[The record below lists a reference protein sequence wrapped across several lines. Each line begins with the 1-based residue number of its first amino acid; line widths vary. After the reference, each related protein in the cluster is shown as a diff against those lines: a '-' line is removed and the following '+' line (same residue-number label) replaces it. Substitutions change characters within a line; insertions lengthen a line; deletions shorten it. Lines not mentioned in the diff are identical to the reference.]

1 MQAKKHN
8 PTWEHIK
15 LYIWVILI
23 FELLL
28 FCLALVF
35 GKNTNFS
42 LAFNVC
48 FWMGLIIAV
57 VFLSILLLNLLGIV
71 TFSFG
76 ERLKKILS
84 GRGTELR
91 DVVNIY
97 DIPDLKNVLRNADH
111 VDVKTVQGRVSLSG
125 FIAAMLTYS
134 PAWLVFFYR
143 IRKVF
148 VLLLGMRQDDDP
160 ELLKPLNAE
169 DISFQ
174 PGETA
179 SFFTVRYA
187 EKDRYWI
194 AETPDDKHL
203 QAFVGIFKQ
212 RVNQQENRFHVM
224 TIVHYK
230 HWTGPVYFNVI
241 RPFHH
246 LVVKQMALAGAGANR
261 GKNDENTNPERKI

>member
-35 GKNTNFS
+35 WKNTDFS

-57 VFLSILLLNLLGIV
+57 VFLSILLLNLLGIA

-76 ERLKKILS
+76 ERLKKVLS

-97 DIPDLKNVLRNADH
+97 DIPDLKTVLRNADH

-187 EKDRYWI
+187 EKDQYWI

-203 QAFVGIFKQ
+203 RAFVGIFKQ

-246 LVVKQMALAGAGANR
+246 LVVKQMALAGASANR
-261 GKNDENTNPERKI
+261 GKNDGNTNPERKI

>member
-1 MQAKKHN
+1 MQLKKHN
-8 PTWEHIK
+8 PAWEHIK

-35 GKNTNFS
+35 GKFTDFGFAFS
-42 LAFNVC
+42 VC
-48 FWMGLIIAV
+48 FWMGLILAV
-57 VFLSILLLNLLGIV
+57 VFLSILLLNLLGII
-71 TFSFG
+71 TFSFV
-76 ERLKKILS
+76 ERLKETLS
-84 GRGTELR
+84 GHKSGLTT
-91 DVVNIY
+91 VVNIY
-97 DIPDLKNVLRNADH
+97 DIPDLKTVLRNADH
-111 VDVKTVQGRVSLSG
+111 VDVKTVQGRVNLSG

-134 PAWLVFFYR
+134 PVWLAFFYR

-148 VLLLGMRQDDDP
+148 VLLLGMQQDEDP
-160 ELLKPLNAE
+160 EILKPLNAA

-203 QAFVGIFKQ
+203 RAFFGIFRQ

-224 TIVHYK
+224 TVVHYK

-246 LVVKQMALAGAGANR
+246 LVVKLMALAGIRANQ
-261 GKNDENTNPERKI
+261 GKT